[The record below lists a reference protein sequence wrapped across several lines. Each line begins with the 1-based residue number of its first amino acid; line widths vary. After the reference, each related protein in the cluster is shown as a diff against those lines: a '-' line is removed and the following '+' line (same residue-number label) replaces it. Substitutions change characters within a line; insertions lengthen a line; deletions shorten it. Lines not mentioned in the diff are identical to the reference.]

1 MAGSARPAF
10 CPPASPFACGPAS
23 RSVRLGG
30 AAPTIPGCC
39 RSLGLSCVQ
48 VISFPSP
55 SMLRNGAKDAAATAT
70 PASVH
75 ENALAVAPYG
85 QRKEGA
91 V

>member
-1 MAGSARPAF
+1 
-10 CPPASPFACGPAS
+10 
-23 RSVRLGG
+23 
-30 AAPTIPGCC
+30 
-39 RSLGLSCVQ
+39 LSCVQ